1 MQEEQPKRK
10 PRTPLS
16 AEELFYVKEIKK
28 LKELRRIA
36 DFKATKFYKV
46 LNRAN
51 IVFAGFLSYCVLS
64 VLICCYWESNII
76 SKVNCTYGKYN
87 PTYNKRTI
95 DEINITTISG
105 DYVNIKT
112 DDLFQVPQVN
122 ESFYIGRDLI
132 FGKVIKAKL
141 HFDDRAFWQI
151 NTYPAFTVTIFA
163 LCMGFF
169 VYKVNKHLS
178 INGLLTV
185 FGLFALASLYFI
197 LI

>member
-36 DFKATKFYKV
+36 DFKATKFYKI

-64 VLICCYWESNII
+64 VLMCCYWESNVI
-76 SKVNCTYGKYN
+76 SKVHCSYGDYSSIN
-87 PTYNKRTI
+87 NKRTI
-95 DEINITTISG
+95 DEIEITTAAGESLTIQ
-105 DYVNIKT
+105 T
-112 DDLFQVPQVN
+112 DELFQIPQENDV
-122 ESFYIGRDLI
+122 FYIGRDFI
-132 FGKVIKAKL
+132 FGKIIKAKL
-141 HFDDRAFWQI
+141 SFDDRAFWRI
-151 NTYPAFTVTIFA
+151 YTYPAFTVTIFA

>member
-28 LKELRRIA
+28 LKELKRIA
-36 DFKATKFYKV
+36 DFKATIFYKV
-46 LNRAN
+46 INRAN

-64 VLICCYWESNII
+64 VLVCCYWESNVI
-76 SKVNCTYGKYN
+76 SEVQCSYGAYN
-87 PTYNKRTI
+87 ASINKRTI
-95 DEINITTISG
+95 DEIAIKTPSG
-105 DYVNIKT
+105 QLLTIKT
-112 DDLFQVPQVN
+112 DELFQTPQKN
-122 ESFYIGRDLI
+122 ETFYIGRDYL
-132 FGKVIKAKL
+132 FGKAIKVKFS
-141 HFDDRAFWQI
+141 FDDRAFWQI
-151 NTYPAFTVTIFA
+151 YTYPAFTVTLFA

>member
-28 LKELRRIA
+28 LKELKRIA
-36 DFKATKFYKV
+36 DFKATIFYKII
-46 LNRAN
+46 NRAN

-64 VLICCYWESNII
+64 VLVCCYWESNLINEVQY
-76 SKVNCTYGKYN
+76 SYGAYN
-87 PTYNKRTI
+87 ASINKRTI
-95 DEINITTISG
+95 DEIALKTPSG
-105 DYVNIKT
+105 QLLTIKT
-112 DDLFQVPQVN
+112 DELFETPQKN
-122 ESFYIGRDLI
+122 ETFYIGRDYI
-132 FGKVIKAKL
+132 FGKVIKVKFS
-141 HFDDRAFWQI
+141 FDERAFWQI
-151 NTYPAFTVTIFA
+151 NTYPAFTVTLFA

-169 VYKVNKHLS
+169 VYNINKHLS

>member
-10 PRTPLS
+10 PRIPLS
-16 AEELFYVKEIKK
+16 KEELFYVKEIKK
-28 LKELRRIA
+28 LKELKRIV
-36 DFKATKFYKV
+36 DFKATTFYKV

-64 VLICCYWESNII
+64 VLACCYWESSVI
-76 SKVNCTYGKYN
+76 SKVHCSYGDFHSL
-87 PTYNKRTI
+87 YNKRTI
-95 DEINITTISG
+95 DEIEITTTSG
-105 DYVNIKT
+105 DFVTIKT
-112 DDLFQVPQVN
+112 DELFQIPQEN
-122 ESFYIGRDLI
+122 ELFYLGKDFI
-132 FGKVIKAKL
+132 FGKIIKAKFA
-141 HFDDRAFWQI
+141 FDDRSFWQI
-151 NTYPAFTVTIFA
+151 YTYPAFTVTIFA

>member
-10 PRTPLS
+10 PRIPLS
-16 AEELFYVKEIKK
+16 KEELFYVKEIKK
-28 LKELRRIA
+28 LKELKRIA
-36 DFKATKFYKV
+36 DFKATTFYKV
-46 LNRAN
+46 LNRTN

-64 VLICCYWESNII
+64 VLTCCYWESSVI
-76 SKVNCTYGKYN
+76 SKVHCSYGDYN
-87 PTYNKRTI
+87 SLYNKRTI
-95 DEINITTISG
+95 DEIEITTTSG
-105 DYVNIKT
+105 DFVTIKT
-112 DDLFQVPQVN
+112 DDLFQIPQEN
-122 ESFYIGRDLI
+122 ELFYLGKDFI
-132 FGKVIKAKL
+132 FGKIIKAKFA
-141 HFDDRAFWQI
+141 FDDRSFWQI
-151 NTYPAFTVTIFA
+151 YTYPAFTVTIFA

>member
-10 PRTPLS
+10 PRIPLS
-16 AEELFYVKEIKK
+16 KEELFYVKEIKK
-28 LKELRRIA
+28 LKELKRIA

-46 LNRAN
+46 LNRVN
-51 IVFAGFLSYCVLS
+51 IVLAAFLSYCVLS
-64 VLICCYWESNII
+64 VLMCCYWETNMI
-76 SKVNCTYGKYN
+76 SKVHCSYGDFN
-87 PTYNKRTI
+87 PIMNKRTI
-95 DEINITTISG
+95 DEVEITAKSG
-105 DYVNIKT
+105 EFVTIKT
-112 DDLFQVPQVN
+112 DELFRIPQEN
-122 ESFYIGRDLI
+122 EVFYVGRDLI
-132 FGKVIKAKL
+132 FGKIMKVKL
-141 HFDDRAFWQI
+141 AFDNRSFWQI
-151 NTYPAFTVTIFA
+151 YTYPAFTVTMFA